1 MTEQDE
7 YFRYCDLQLTRRV
20 LGRLINR
27 DTKKYIEKS
36 IKVIESELNSFDQKH
51 KDKYYDRTRDC
62 R

>member
-7 YFRYCDLQLTRRV
+7 YFTYCDLQLTRRV

-51 KDKYYDRTRDC
+51 KDKFYDRTRDC
-62 R
+62 G

>member
-1 MTEQDE
+1 MIEQDE

>member
-1 MTEQDE
+1 MIEQDE
-7 YFRYCDLQLTRRV
+7 YFRYCDLQLARRV

>member
-7 YFRYCDLQLTRRV
+7 YFTYCDLQLTRRV

-51 KDKYYDRTRDC
+51 KDKYYDGTRDC